1 MLHCKPC
8 GRMLTPASIVFA
20 HNKGT
25 TELEKISMK
34 EKYSMGG
41 DLNKAPK
48 MAEAMIEDLSAL
60 QIAMGCPASSSKTDT
75 EAEPVPEVVALQKH
89 IANTKSAYMI
99 CILEKTK
106 MNALPS

>member
-1 MLHCKPC
+1 
-8 GRMLTPASIVFA
+8 
-20 HNKGT
+20 
-25 TELEKISMK
+25 
-34 EKYSMGG
+34 MGG

-48 MAEAMIEDLSAL
+48 MAEAMIEDLSTL
-60 QIAMGCPASSSKTDT
+60 QIAMGCQAGSSKTDT
-75 EAEPVPEVVALQKH
+75 GDSEPVPEVVALQKH